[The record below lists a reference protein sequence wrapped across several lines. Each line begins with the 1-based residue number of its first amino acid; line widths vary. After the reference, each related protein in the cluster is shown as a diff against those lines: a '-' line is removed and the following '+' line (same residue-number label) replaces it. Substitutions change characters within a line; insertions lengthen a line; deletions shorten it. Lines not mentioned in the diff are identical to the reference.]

1 MDFVET
7 EGDNIDAA
15 IENALKALGVGR
27 DKITIDIISEGRKG
41 ILGFGAQKAKV
52 RASLRKLNLEADPAP
67 AKPQAAPVQQAPAR
81 AAEPR
86 SRPPERRPA
95 EPRQGQPSR
104 AEPRS
109 RVPEPRPRGPE
120 ARPRSE
126 PRPTPAPS
134 PRPPEEP
141 QAADAP
147 PPLTPAEVAA
157 IVTKA
162 KTALVE
168 ILNLMGMNATVTEK
182 AGVDSEETIL
192 EVKSENSGLII
203 GRKGQTLE
211 ALQYLVTRIAGER
224 PGNDAPHVVID
235 IENYHERRRQ
245 TLQDMALRL
254 GEKAKRQR
262 KTVTIDA
269 LSAADR
275 KVVHAA
281 LQDDPWLT
289 TRSLGQGAY
298 RRLLIIPEGDRKIR
312 DEGAT
317 PVQEREGGRQQRS
330 NRSNSPPA
338 PMGESRSPSRQFG
351 NQERSGGD
359 NTDDLE
365 IVEDKD
371 DSESKGGA

>member
-1 MDFVET
+1 MEFVET

-27 DKITIDIISEGRKG
+27 EKITIDIISEGRKG

-81 AAEPR
+81 ATEPKP
-86 SRPPERRPA
+86 RPPERRPG
-95 EPRQGQPSR
+95 EPRQAQPSR
-104 AEPRS
+104 AEPRN
-109 RVPEPRPRGPE
+109 RAPEFRPRAPE

-126 PRPTPAPS
+126 PRPTPAPTR
-134 PRPPEEP
+134 RPPEEP

-147 PPLTPAEVAA
+147 PPLTPAEVTA
-157 IVTKA
+157 IVAKA

-182 AGVDSEETIL
+182 AGIDSEETIL

-312 DEGAT
+312 DEGPA
-317 PVQEREGGRQQRS
+317 PAQEREGGRPQRS
-330 NRSNSPPA
+330 KRSNSPPA
-338 PMGESRSPSRQFG
+338 PVSDSRSPMRQLG
-351 NQERSGGD
+351 DQERPGGD
-359 NTDDLE
+359 NPEEFE
-365 IVEDKD
+365 IAGDED
-371 DSESKGGA
+371 DSESKGGR